1 MIMGWRRFP
10 ALACVFLVAATT
22 IAAAERSY
30 TIAVVSKDKN
40 NSWFVHMEKGIR
52 QYGLDTGQNVFHTG
66 PEGMY
71 PDKQVEVVRDLVR
84 QGVDALCVIPID
96 PVPLEPALKEAMD
109 KGIVVICH
117 EGTTVQNCHYDLEA
131 FNNAEYGAF
140 IMDNLA
146 RAMNGKGLYSTM
158 VAHFT
163 NTNHNAW
170 ANGAIEQAESKYPGL
185 TLFESMPQLESEDS
199 IETAY
204 KRSKELLAASPDL
217 KGIIGTSS
225 KDAPGIAR
233 AIEELELVNKVF
245 VSGTGMP
252 NECRRSL
259 KNGTLSYI
267 TLWDSALAGAALCS
281 LAVKV
286 IEGEPIENGLNLDI
300 PGYDNLQFSK
310 KSDRVL
316 EGSGWMVID
325 ASTVDDYDF

>member
-1 MIMGWRRFP
+1 MGWRRFP
-10 ALACVFLVAATT
+10 VLAGLVLLAVTT
-22 IAAAERSY
+22 LSAAERSY

-52 QYGLDTGQNVFHTG
+52 QYAMDTGQNVFHTG

-71 PDKQVEVVRDLVR
+71 PDKQVEVIRDLID

-96 PVPLEPALKEAMD
+96 PIPLEPVLKEAMD

-117 EGTTVQNCHYDLEA
+117 EGTTVENCHYDLEA

-146 RAMNGKGLYSTM
+146 RAMKGEGLYSTM

-170 ANGAIEQAESKYPGL
+170 ANGAIEQAEIKYPGL
-185 TLFESMPQLESEDS
+185 TLFESTPRLESEDS
-199 IETAY
+199 IELAY
-204 KRSKELLAASPDL
+204 KRTRMLLTGSPELR
-217 KGIIGTSS
+217 GIIGTSS
-225 KDAPGIAR
+225 KDAPGIAK
-233 AIEELELVNKVF
+233 AIEELGLVDKVF

-286 IEGEPIENGLNLDI
+286 IEGEPIVNGLNLDI
-300 PGYDNLQFSK
+300 PGYDNLQINK
-310 KSDRVL
+310 KSGRVL

>member
-1 MIMGWRRFP
+1 MGWCRLILFS
-10 ALACVFLVAATT
+10 CVILPFITT
-22 IAAAERSY
+22 VSAAERSY
-30 TIAVVSKDKN
+30 KIAVVSKDKN
-40 NSWFVHMEKGIR
+40 NSWFVHMEKGIA
-52 QYGLDTGQNVFHTG
+52 QYARDTGQKAFHTG

-71 PDKQVEVVRDLVR
+71 PDKQVEVVRDLIH
-84 QGVDALCVIPID
+84 QGVDAICVIPID
-96 PVPLEPALKEAMD
+96 PVPLEPVLKEAMD

-117 EGTTVQNCHYDLEA
+117 EGTTVKNCHYDLEA
-131 FNNAEYGAF
+131 FNNTEYGAF

-146 RAMNGKGLYSTM
+146 RAMGGRGLYTTM

-163 NTNHNAW
+163 NTNHNEW
-170 ANGAIEQAESKYPGL
+170 ANGAIGRAEEKYPKL
-185 TLFESMPQLESEDS
+185 TLLESNPRIESEDS
-199 IETAY
+199 IEIAY
-204 KRSKELLAASPDL
+204 ERVKKLLTNSPELR
-217 KGIIGTSS
+217 GFVGTSS
-225 KDAPGIAR
+225 KDAPGIAK
-233 AIEELELVNKVF
+233 AIEELGLVDQVF

-267 TLWDSALAGAALCS
+267 TLWDSALAGAAVCA

-300 PGYDNLQFSK
+300 PGYDNLQFGK
-310 KSDRVL
+310 GSDKIL